1 MRLGCGGL
9 LLGAHWLV
17 GGRALVRGEW
27 LTGGLSAM
35 HALRMGG
42 VLPLDEEA
50 ENPPIVLL
58 FFFASYCRKQ
68 SGFYVA
74 ISNDIYGL
82 MVLLSGPSW
91 RSGRNCFRE
100 MPCRSPTV

>member
-50 ENPPIVLL
+50 EKTPLSSCCFSLPVI
-58 FFFASYCRKQ
+58 AGS
-68 SGFYVA
+68 SPGF
-74 ISNDIYGL
+74 
-82 MVLLSGPSW
+82 M
-91 RSGRNCFRE
+91 
-100 MPCRSPTV
+100 